1 MCHHWIFTT
10 RKLIQNI
17 SVEHRSS
24 LKEETKNKKSSPP
37 PPPTHLP
44 ALLNTHPL
52 RPADTRAAS
61 CWAQTPLPAH
71 LSRVSLSEFSIFSSA
86 VRCKTGNVI
95 DELLP
100 KFALSIRKSSKECMN
115 NHKLISLT
123 TTNSYFL
130 LKELHGTWNAFC
142 LHSGLWPTSFLPFL
156 VYRYIPL
163 ANLHPLSSH
172 VTGFCFCFFFN
183 NLW

>member
-10 RKLIQNI
+10 RKLTQNI
-17 SVEHRSS
+17 SMEHRSS

-37 PPPTHLP
+37 SPHLP
-44 ALLNTHPL
+44 SPQRHCWNTHPL

-61 CWAQTPLPAH
+61 CWARTPLPAH

-86 VRCKTGNVI
+86 ERCKTGNVI

-100 KFALSIRKSSKECMN
+100 KFVLSIRKSSKECMN

-123 TTNSYFL
+123 TTNGYFL

-142 LHSGLWPTSFLPFL
+142 LHSGVWPTSFL
-156 VYRYIPL
+156 
-163 ANLHPLSSH
+163 
-172 VTGFCFCFFFN
+172 FCHF
-183 NLW
+183 